1 MTTTTPT
8 TAPLHAKVRSM
19 PSMRTVRAFVARRN
33 VHVATVTVA
42 LLVIV
47 AALLLALI
55 VLPAPTLGG
64 GDYGQWL
71 MVARPFRGLDVPAYR
86 DIGALP
92 PLVPAVTALL
102 WTVTGN
108 PVVALDILNGGLLV
122 GMVGAFAAVGYALYR
137 HPVAAVVAPLVGL
150 LVFDRFAEL
159 FAFGGILQLAADAAS
174 LAALAALIAAEARR
188 ARAWHLQVVAVVLLD
203 VSAFS
208 HVGTTESTVPV
219 FLALTAVFGLRA
231 IRRSGLRGAIRGYGA
246 PLLLAAP
253 AAIYWLVVLL
263 PANSTYFTNPATAAY
278 RDAGSFVTGL
288 FAYGPDAI
296 VLAFGCLALAVGLAS
311 DVRARRFGPWT
322 ILAIWAAVAWA
333 ELGALVV
340 VGTATDFPRFATALT
355 PPLLLAVAGAIAVL
369 LARVVAWRGSGAW
382 PTVVVAAALVVSLV
396 APVAAQRDA
405 GLSRYYG
412 APSAASLDSAVQ
424 ALQSSLGQRTG
435 TVLTSV
441 RAGKWLEGTTGLPS
455 LFSQPTRFAVRPA
468 EWQRSLDAEV
478 LANAAAAIASP
489 AFLIEYQHA
498 ISSRGHASVGD
509 LVIAANHD
517 GEWVDL
523 FASLVR
529 DTFVVD
535 AAGAKHS
542 GSSFDAKA
550 DAMQAVMNGTA
561 SIATSWVDST
571 GFSMGRTVSVSGTA
585 STARLLE
592 PAYGVVTTR
601 LYPADGIT
609 IVSITPNANTATV
622 CFTVQGRRAPCV
634 DLVLADPTGTIT
646 PIGDGGLWIRGGTAR
661 GLDLTITNLTVGTP
675 IVGLESLSPAA
686 IAQSNGIVGAILE
699 TTSHGYADA
708 AVRLVSLGF
717 QLIDTYDRYAVFV
730 RPPA

>member
-1 MTTTTPT
+1 
-8 TAPLHAKVRSM
+8 M
-19 PSMRTVRAFVARRN
+19 PSLPAVRAFVARPN
-33 VHVATVTVA
+33 VQVATVTVG

-92 PLVPAVTALL
+92 PLVPALTAGL

-108 PVVALDILNGGLLV
+108 PVAALNILNAGLLV
-122 GMVGAFAAVGYALYR
+122 GLVGAFAAAGYALFR
-137 HPVAAVVAPLVGL
+137 HPAAAVAAPLVGL
-150 LVFDRFAEL
+150 LAFDRFAEL
-159 FAFGGILQLAADAAS
+159 FSFGGILQLAADAAS
-174 LAALAALIAAEARR
+174 LAALAALIAAETRR
-188 ARAWHLQVVAVVLLD
+188 TRAWQLRVVAVVLLD

-219 FLALTAVFGLRA
+219 FLALAAAFGFRA
-231 IRRSGLRGAIRGYGA
+231 IRWYGLRGAIRRYGA
-246 PLLLAAP
+246 PLLLLVP

-288 FAYGPDAI
+288 VAYGPDAI
-296 VLAFGCLALAVGLAS
+296 VLAIGSLALVVGLAS
-311 DVRARRFGPWT
+311 EARARRLGPWT

-340 VGTATDFPRFATALT
+340 VGTSTDFPRFATALT
-355 PPLLLAVAGAIAVL
+355 PPLLLAVAGAVAVL
-369 LARVVAWRGSGAW
+369 LARLAAWRGSGTW
-382 PTVVVAAALVVSLV
+382 PTVVVTAALVVSLV
-396 APVAAQRDA
+396 APTAAQRDG

-424 ALQSSLGQRTG
+424 ALQSALGQRSG

-468 EWQRSLDAEV
+468 EWQRSLDADV
-478 LANAAAAIASP
+478 LANASAAIASP
-489 AFLIEYQHA
+489 SFLVEYQHA
-498 ISSRGHASVGD
+498 ITSGGHASVGD

-523 FASLVR
+523 FATLVR
-529 DTFVVD
+529 DTYVVD
-535 AAGAKHS
+535 PVGAKHS
-542 GSSFDAKA
+542 GSSFDAKS
-550 DAMQAVMNGTA
+550 DATQAVVDGTA
-561 SIATSWVDST
+561 SIATSWIDST
-571 GFSMGRTVSVSGTA
+571 GFTMGRTVSVSGSA
-585 STARLLE
+585 NTARLQE
-592 PAYGVVTTR
+592 PANGVVTTR
-601 LYPADGIT
+601 LYPADGISIT
-609 IVSITPNANTATV
+609 SITPNANMATV
-622 CFTVQGRRAPCV
+622 CFTVQGRRSPCV
-634 DLVLADPTGTIT
+634 ELALADPTGTIT
-646 PIGDGGLWIRGGTAR
+646 PIGDGGLWIRGGSPS

-675 IVGLESLSPAA
+675 IVGLESLAPAA
-686 IAQSNGIVGAILE
+686 VAQSNGIVGAILE
-699 TTSHGYADA
+699 TTSHGYTDA
-708 AVRLVSLGF
+708 AVRLASLGF
-717 QLIDTYDRYAVFV
+717 QLLNTYDRYAVFV
-730 RPPA
+730 RLPA